1 MGHGLGDELMWHM
14 GRPCDHGACVE
25 IAVAGEEVLVRS
37 SVNPGLLLSLSRDEW
52 REFLASA
59 KEGWFDHLRL

>member
-1 MGHGLGDELMWHM
+1 VAYEPGDELRWHV

-25 IAVAGEEVLVRS
+25 IAMAGEEVLVRS
-37 SVNPGLLLSLSRDEW
+37 SVAPGQLLSLSHAEW

-59 KEGWFDHLRL
+59 KEGRFDHL

>member
-1 MGHGLGDELMWHM
+1 MWHM

-37 SVNPGLLLSLSRDEW
+37 SVNPGLLLSLSHDEW

-59 KEGWFDHLRL
+59 KEGWFDDL